1 MRPIGRYILIEKI
14 AQEIKTNSG
23 LILSAE
29 DASQLR
35 YHKGQVVAVGTDV
48 EHISPDDIIY
58 YDSRAGYTMVIDER
72 QLTVISQSDI
82 VVVL

>member
-14 AQEIKTNSG
+14 AQEIKTDSG
-23 LILSAE
+23 LILSAD

-35 YHKGQVVAVGTDV
+35 YHKGKVVAVGTDV
-48 EHISPDDIIY
+48 EHISPDDSIY

-72 QLTVISQSDI
+72 QLTVISQNDI